1 MRFDSA
7 VAELTAAAPEQRS
20 YRWVAAP
27 LLAFALFSL
36 TAGLLA
42 NHEPRSKGY
51 FRLFFSDP
59 LHLKAGFATAAAV
72 LVLPAVH
79 RGLDLQEA
87 ALAETGLGFRLHR
100 FPRPV
105 LPLAG
110 GALFAVLIVVL
121 YTSALWLY
129 SQDTA
134 AAAPA
139 KSSPIPADADATVG
153 AKVFRTAACGSCHT
167 LKAANAGGQI
177 GPDLDAVRPSF
188 ATVRAK
194 VAQAAAEC
202 PPSRGS

>member
-1 MRFDSA
+1 M
-7 VAELTAAAPEQRS
+7 
-20 YRWVAAP
+20 
-27 LLAFALFSL
+27 
-36 TAGLLA
+36 
-42 NHEPRSKGY
+42 
-51 FRLFFSDP
+51 
-59 LHLKAGFATAAAV
+59 
-72 LVLPAVH
+72 
-79 RGLDLQEA
+79 
-87 ALAETGLGFRLHR
+87 
-100 FPRPV
+100 

-110 GALFAVLIVVL
+110 GALFAVLIGVW